1 MGGRPWTTA
10 DERLVAAKAGEVSV
24 RTLASM
30 LGRSES
36 AVRTHASRMRSEGRL
51 GRTLETDCDQYVS
64 WLVECPECRELRSGL
79 TAGGVCRVC
88 ARREQL
94 RRNEVRM
101 RRAWQNLPPA
111 LKRSSGGCGRV
122 LRAPLL
128 MTKGTRLSPPPPPD
142 TEGMDAFDAAAATD
156 EWLLEVEEHELAML
170 QLDIDAV
177 KQRVSKWRRKTR
189 DYEKSQ
195 QIGKMMKRK

>member
-1 MGGRPWTTA
+1 M
-10 DERLVAAKAGEVSV
+10 
-24 RTLASM
+24 
-30 LGRSES
+30 
-36 AVRTHASRMRSEGRL
+36 
-51 GRTLETDCDQYVS
+51 
-64 WLVECPECRELRSGL
+64 
-79 TAGGVCRVC
+79 C

>member
-24 RTLASM
+24 RMLASM
-30 LGRSES
+30 LGRSEA
-36 AVRTHASRMRSEGRL
+36 AVRTHAARMRSEGRL
-51 GRTLETDCDQYVS
+51 GRTLELDCDQHLS

-94 RRNEVRM
+94 RRNEARM
-101 RRAWQNLPPA
+101 RRAWQNLPPS
-111 LKRSSGGCGRV
+111 LKSASGGCGRV

-128 MTKGTRLSPPPPPD
+128 MSKGTRLSPPPSPD
-142 TEGMDAFDAAAATD
+142 TDGMDAFDAAAATD
-156 EWLLEVEEHELAML
+156 EWLLAVEEHQLAML

-189 DYEKSQ
+189 EYEKSQ
-195 QIGKMMKRK
+195 QNGKKMKRK

>member
-24 RTLASM
+24 RMLASM
-30 LGRSES
+30 LGRSEA
-36 AVRTHASRMRSEGRL
+36 AVRTHAARMRSEGRL
-51 GRTLETDCDQYVS
+51 SRTLELDCDQHVS

-79 TAGGVCRVC
+79 TAGGACRVC
-88 ARREQL
+88 AKREQL
-94 RRNEVRM
+94 RRNEARM
-101 RRAWQNLPPA
+101 RRAWQNLPPK
-111 LKRSSGGCGRV
+111 LKGASGGCGRV

-142 TEGMDAFDAAAATD
+142 TSGMDGFDAAAATD
-156 EWLLEVEEHELAML
+156 EWLLAVEEHELAML

-177 KQRVSKWRRKTR
+177 KQRVSKWRRKTSQ
-189 DYEKSQ
+189 YEKSQ
-195 QIGKMMKRK
+195 QNGKKMKRK